1 MAGVDAARQD
11 ALRALIERGQDAAWS
26 LVHRL
31 SASADCPALTGGER
45 FAVYDSLTAAIT
57 ELDDVRTLLDA
68 VLVEPLRPTAA
79 RGSLARLT
87 EVREYMA
94 ANDRLFTITEAA
106 GVDAGDEERQR
117 SRINRNVEAGHGR
130 PPATTGRPRC

>member
-1 MAGVDAARQD
+1 VLVGRLTAA
-11 ALRALIERGQDAAWS
+11 ACS
-26 LVHRL
+26 
-31 SASADCPALTGGER
+31 PAMTGGER
-45 FAVYDSLTAAIT
+45 FALYDSLTAAIT

-79 RGSLARLT
+79 RGSLARLN
-87 EVREYMA
+87 EIRDYMA
-94 ANDRLFTITEAA
+94 ANDRLFSITEAA